1 MHFLAEAS
9 MNEGLPVNSED
20 EREDEYELD
29 HELAAAVME
38 SVDAGDRVGVLALI
52 ADLHVA
58 DLADLTEQIDAAH
71 RRRFI
76 ELVWADI
83 DQEILVEVEEGVRDE
98 ILSFLAPEKL
108 AEAVKD
114 LDSDDVV
121 YLLEDL
127 EEDTQRQVLEAME
140 PADRAAVTKS
150 LAYPE
155 DTAGRL
161 MQSQVVKAPP
171 FWTVGQMIDYLRASE
186 DLPED
191 FYDIIIV
198 DPAAKP
204 IGTVPLSVLLGSRRP
219 VTLES
224 LMADD
229 FRTIGVEEP
238 QEDVA
243 YAFNQYHL
251 VSAPV
256 VDETGR
262 LVGVITIDDAM
273 EVLEDEAEEDIMRLG
288 GVGDEEISDK
298 VWEIARRRFP
308 WLAVNLV
315 TAIMASLVIG
325 MFEATIAEI
334 VALAILMPI
343 VASMGG
349 NAGTQTLT
357 VAVRA
362 LATRDLT
369 PTNATR
375 VIGREVA
382 VGLINGLGF
391 AAIMGV
397 VAWVW
402 FDQPMI
408 GAVIAAAMVVNLA
421 AAALAGILVPI
432 VLDKVGADPA
442 LASGTFVTTVTDVV
456 GFFVFLGLAAA
467 VLL

>member
-9 MNEGLPVNSED
+9 MNEGLPVDSED

>member
-1 MHFLAEAS
+1 MTEP
-9 MNEGLPVNSED
+9 LPVETEE
-20 EREDEYELD
+20 EREDEYALD
-29 HELAAAVME
+29 PDLVSAVIE

-58 DLADLTEQIDAAH
+58 DLADLTEQIHSDH

-83 DQEILVEVEEGVRDE
+83 DHEILIEVEEGVRDE

-108 AEAVKD
+108 AEAVRD
-114 LDSDDVV
+114 FDSDDAV

-127 EEDTQRQVLEAME
+127 GEDFRRQVLEALE
-140 PADRAAVTKS
+140 PADRAAVTKH

-161 MQSQVVKAPP
+161 MQSEVVKAPP
-171 FWTVGQMIDYLRASE
+171 FWTVGQMIDFLRASD

-191 FYDIIIV
+191 FYNIIIV
-198 DPAAKP
+198 DPTAKP
-204 IGTVPLSVLLGSRRP
+204 IGTVPLSVLLGARRP

-229 FRTIGVEEP
+229 FRTINVEEDE
-238 QEDVA
+238 EDVA

-256 VDETGR
+256 VDDIGR
-262 LVGVITIDDAM
+262 LVGVITIEDAM

-288 GVGDEEISDK
+288 GVGDEDISDK
-298 VWEIARRRFP
+298 VWVISRRRFP
-308 WLAVNLV
+308 WLAANLV
-315 TAIMASLVIG
+315 TAILASLVIAI
-325 MFEATIAEI
+325 FDETISSF
-334 VALAILMPI
+334 VALAVLMPI

-369 PTNATR
+369 ATNAMR
-375 VIGREVA
+375 VVARETL
-382 VGLINGLGF
+382 VGLANGVAF
-391 AAIMGV
+391 AAIIGGL
-397 VAWVW
+397 VW
-402 FDQPMI
+402 
-408 GAVIAAAMVVNLA
+408 GWYGNALLGGVIAVAMVVNLLVA
-421 AAALAGILVPI
+421 GMAGILVPI
-432 VLDKVGADPA
+432 GLDKLGADPA

-456 GFFVFLGLAAA
+456 GFFVFLGLAAM

>member
-1 MHFLAEAS
+1 MTEP
-9 MNEGLPVNSED
+9 LPIEIEMD
-20 EREDEYELD
+20 EREDEYALDPELV
-29 HELAAAVME
+29 AAVME

-58 DLADLTEQIDAAH
+58 DLADLTEQIDSAH

-76 ELVWADI
+76 DLVWADI

-98 ILSFLAPEKL
+98 ILAFLAPEKL
-108 AEAVKD
+108 AEAVRD
-114 LDSDDVV
+114 LETDDVV

-127 EEDTQRQVLEAME
+127 EEDARRRVLESLE

-150 LAYPE
+150 LTYPE
-155 DTAGRL
+155 DSAGRL
-161 MQSQVVKAPP
+161 MQGEVVKAPP
-171 FWTVGQMIDYLRASE
+171 FWTVGQMIDFLRAAD

-191 FYDIIIV
+191 FYNIIVV
-198 DPAAKP
+198 DPAARP
-204 IGTVPLSVLLGSRRP
+204 VGTVPLSVLLGTRRP
-219 VTLES
+219 VTLDS

-229 FRTIGVEEP
+229 FRTIHVEEP

-256 VDETGR
+256 VDDSGR
-262 LVGVITIDDAM
+262 LVGIITIDDAM

-288 GVGDEEISDK
+288 GVGDEEISHK
-298 VWEIARRRFP
+298 VWAITRRRFP
-308 WLAVNLV
+308 WLAANLV
-315 TAIMASLVIG
+315 TAIMASLVIAI
-325 MFEATIAEI
+325 FDETISSY
-334 VALAILMPI
+334 VALAVLMPI

-369 PTNATR
+369 ATNAMR
-375 VIGREVA
+375 IVQRETM
-382 VGLINGLGF
+382 VGLANGVGF
-391 AAIMGV
+391 AVIIGV
-397 VAWVW
+397 VVW
-402 FDQPMI
+402 GWYGSAML
-408 GAVIAAAMVVNLA
+408 GGVIAAAMVVNLLVA
-421 AAALAGILVPI
+421 GMAGILVPI
-432 VLDKVGADPA
+432 GLDKLGADPA
-442 LASGTFVTTVTDVV
+442 LASGTFVTTVTDIV